1 MENVN
6 NVIQKDFQNVTM
18 IKKIKYQ
25 MNGRDMK
32 KRDKILQQKIKIYI
46 PKT

>member
-1 MENVN
+1 MQNVN
-6 NVIQKDFQNVTM
+6 IVIRKVFENVTM

-25 MNGRDMK
+25 INGRYMK

-46 PKT
+46 SKT